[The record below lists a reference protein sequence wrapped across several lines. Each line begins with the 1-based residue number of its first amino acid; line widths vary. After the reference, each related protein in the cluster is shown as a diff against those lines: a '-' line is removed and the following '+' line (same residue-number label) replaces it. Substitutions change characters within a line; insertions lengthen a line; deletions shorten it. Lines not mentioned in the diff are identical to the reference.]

1 MAVLAAVAVKP
12 VKEAGLVVE
21 ARSRCVLRAGTAS
34 RPCGG
39 RPRGFEAAVV
49 PASEAGAAEET
60 AGAVWV
66 DAAAAEAGPG
76 AVAVATVVA
85 GCEIVAELAAP

>member
-1 MAVLAAVAVKP
+1 MVVLAAVATP
-12 VKEAGLVVE
+12 VKEAGLVVA

-49 PASEAGAAEET
+49 PPSEAGVAEAT
-60 AGAVWV
+60 AGSVRA

-76 AVAVATVVA
+76 AVAVAAVVA
-85 GCEIVAELAAP
+85 GCETVAELAAP